1 MEKKLVK
8 LRLRYN
14 QLKSFM
20 GKKWVTLFKKDAI
33 LEPDYASLSPVDI
46 GDENNEYMQALN
58 WALRNRKKQDI
69 KNIALTGPYGSGKSS
84 ILKTFQNRNKVRG
97 LKFLNISLATFKE
110 EKIRKNEA
118 GEEIEIDK
126 TGLLGRIEI
135 SILEQIF
142 YHEND
147 RKIPDS
153 RFKKIKSYS
162 FWTLISYSVAYLLFF
177 LALGNYFYPYFI
189 QGIFKD
195 NPFGVV
201 TCDMLHYG
209 SIIIIAAGVIFIIY
223 RSVRILSTLTLNK
236 LNIQNAEI
244 GMGSNQ
250 TKSILNQHID
260 ELLYFFSVRPYNVV
274 IFEDLDRFEQTDIF
288 TKLRELNLL
297 LNSSKRTCR
306 REIVFIYAVRDDI
319 FKDGERT
326 KFFDFIIPV
335 IPIINA
341 SNSNE
346 LLLRKKKKYIYDLSD
361 NFISDVSFY
370 ITEMRLL
377 HNITNEFYLYK
388 KSLSD
393 KLSQNKLFAIIMYKN
408 MYPTDF
414 VKLMNYR
421 GKLVNVFDSK
431 KDLITKTIEELEKK
445 IAINDSE
452 IERLDE
458 LGFDN
463 ITDLRKLYILYA
475 VEASENFRSFKVNDV
490 EVDVNKMST
499 EVNFDY
505 LKTDK
510 AQYNKSTI
518 NLYNHRE
525 QIDTAAVPIKFSKI
539 ASKVDAVRSYAAK
552 EKEILNRIANR
563 QDTLKEENR
572 NLEREKVR
580 VRGLKIAEMFTS
592 DIPITLNIDKSLD
605 RDLITLLIRNG
616 YIAEDYIDY
625 ISLFHEE
632 NITRNDHQFIIG
644 TKNLVEYD
652 FDYKLNNVEKVI
664 EKINPLDF
672 MSRYVRNY
680 ELLNALLDPTS
691 NYTAQ
696 CDNFLK
702 GLSDESLNSTKF
714 FIGYMENGS
723 FPDTFIKT
731 IATHWPN
738 LWNFF
743 QSGASMPDTIRE
755 ILYKTILRAATID
768 SITSIT
774 AKSNFKEVMLNDKR
788 LLMPGQDEKHIKDL
802 LKNLN
807 LKLKTIDHKDSSDT
821 LLQYVYENNVY
832 ELNPEM
838 VSIMMRK
845 FGEFDHATFNTSNY
859 TAVVNS
865 STTNLI
871 NYVQLHIDN
880 YVETCYLK
888 LPENTKEEAK
898 HIVELLNSGINKS
911 NSTAI
916 LEKTETIIPILAEID
931 DIELYDFM
939 LETNAMAPTWE
950 NLLHRYQTNMNDEV
964 ENETF
969 VPSDIPESIIAFINY
984 MPNAEELSKHK
995 ISKLVNDEN
1004 EYVYGPLCRKVMECE
1019 EISDE
1024 AFDFIS
1030 KSSPWWYKDLTIEYM
1045 SQNKVISLIKNSV
1058 IDNSKESYSRLKE
1071 HFTTLHIKLFENRK
1085 TAFFKLLPELEFDGN
1100 DLLLILKSTVFTN
1113 AEKIT
1118 LINSTPDDQIL
1129 SEKQNLPLL
1138 GSLQLVEPGLKLSDE
1153 ILHAVASS
1161 LLLPEVKRIQL
1172 FNTYSRK
1179 FSIENIETFLQNLGG
1194 EFANINSRTTAYLP
1208 NTEENRNLVR
1218 SLHDAG
1224 VISSA
1229 TPKEKGLKI
1238 NYKRS

>member
-1 MEKKLVK
+1 MENQPVK
-8 LRLRYN
+8 LTLRYN
-14 QLKSFM
+14 QLKFFVS
-20 GKKWVTLFKKDAI
+20 KKWENLFKKEVI
-33 LEPDYASLSPVDI
+33 LEPDYASLSPVDN
-46 GDENNEYMQALN
+46 GDDNSEYMQALN

-118 GEEIEIDK
+118 GEEIEMDR
-126 TGLLGRIEI
+126 TDLLRRIEI

-162 FWTLISYSVAYLLFF
+162 FWTLIGYSVAYLLFF
-177 LALGNYFYPYFI
+177 LSLGNYFYPYLI

-195 NPFGVV
+195 DPFSIL

-209 SIIIIAAGVIFIIY
+209 SIIIIVAGVMFIIY

-244 GMGSNQ
+244 GMGGNQ
-250 TKSILNQHID
+250 TKSVLNQHID

-274 IFEDLDRFEQTDIF
+274 IFEDLDRFEQTEIF

-306 REIVFIYAVRDDI
+306 REVVFIYAVRDDI

-335 IPIINA
+335 IPVINA

-346 LLLRKKKKYIYDLSD
+346 LLVRKKKTYSYDLSD
-361 NFISDVSFY
+361 SFISDISFY

-388 KSLSD
+388 NSLSD
-393 KLSQNKLFAIIMYKN
+393 KLSQDKLFAIIMYKN
-408 MYPTDF
+408 IYPTDF

-431 KDLITKTIEELEKK
+431 KQLITKAVEELDKK
-445 IAINDSE
+445 ITNNNEE
-452 IERLDE
+452 IERLDSI
-458 LGFDN
+458 GIDN
-463 ITDLRKLYILYA
+463 IRDLRKLYILHA
-475 VEASENFRSFKVNDV
+475 VEASQNFRSFKINNLD
-490 EVDVNKMST
+490 VDVNEMT
-499 EVNFDY
+499 TDINFDY

-510 AQYNKSTI
+510 AQYNRNIYS
-518 NLYNHRE
+518 LYSNPRE
-525 QIDTAAVPIKFSKI
+525 QIETVTVPIKFNKI
-539 ASKVDAVRSYAAK
+539 ESKVDAVRLYSVK
-552 EKEILNRIANR
+552 EKELQNRIANR
-563 QDTLKEENR
+563 QDTLKEDNR
-572 NLEREKVR
+572 NLEYEKVR
-580 VRGLKIAEMFTS
+580 MRGLKIAEMFKS
-592 DIPITLNIDKSLD
+592 NLAITLDIHKSLD
-605 RDLITLLIRNG
+605 KDLITLLIRNG

-644 TKNLVEYD
+644 TKNLVDYD

-664 EKINPLDF
+664 DKINPLDF
-672 MSRYVRNY
+672 TSRYVRNY
-680 ELLNALLDPTS
+680 DLLDALLEQPS
-691 NYTAQ
+691 RYPAQ
-696 CDNFLK
+696 LVNFLK
-702 GLSDESLNSTKF
+702 GLSDETLNSTKF
-714 FIGYMENGS
+714 FIGYMEHGA
-723 FPDTFIKT
+723 FPDIFIKT

-743 QSGASMPDTIRE
+743 QSGTAMQDTIRDV
-755 ILYKTILRAATID
+755 LYKTILRAATID
-768 SITSIT
+768 SIVSI
-774 AKSNFKEVMLNDKR
+774 ASKSNFKEVMLSDKK
-788 LLMPGQDEKHIKDL
+788 LLVPGQDEKQIKDL
-802 LKNLN
+802 IKKLN
-807 LKLKTIDHKDSSDT
+807 LKLKTMDHKDLSDT
-821 LLQYVYENNVY
+821 LLRYVYENNMY

-838 VSIMMRK
+838 VGIMMRQ
-845 FGEFDHATFNTSNY
+845 FGEFDNATFNTSNY
-859 TAVVNS
+859 MAIVNS
-865 STTNLI
+865 KASNLI
-871 NYVQLHIDN
+871 KYVQSDVDY
-880 YVETCYLK
+880 YVETCYLQ
-888 LPENTKEEAK
+888 LPENTKEEANRL
-898 HIVELLNSGINKS
+898 VELLNSGIDIE

-931 DIELYDFM
+931 DKELYDLL
-939 LETNAMAPTWE
+939 LETNAIAPTWE
-950 NLLHRYQTNMNDEV
+950 NLLHRYLTNMDDEV
-964 ENETF
+964 EDETF
-969 VPSDIPESIIAFINY
+969 VPSEIPDSIIAFIDHL
-984 MPNAEELSKHK
+984 PNAEELSKHK
-995 ISKLVNDEN
+995 IPKVVNDED
-1004 EYVYGPLCRKVMECE
+1004 VYGPLCRKMMECE

-1024 AFDFIS
+1024 AFDLIS
-1030 KSSPWWYKDLTIEYM
+1030 KSSPWWYNDLTIEDM
-1045 SQNKVISLIKNSV
+1045 SQNKVISLIKNTV
-1058 IDNSKESYSRLKE
+1058 IDSSKESYNSLKE

-1100 DLLLILKSTVFTN
+1100 DLLLSLKSTVFTN

-1118 LINSTPDDQIL
+1118 LINSTSEDKIL

-1138 GSLQLVEPGLKLSDE
+1138 ASLQLIEPGLKLSDE
-1153 ILHAVASS
+1153 ILHVMSSSS
-1161 LLLPEVKRIQL
+1161 LVPEIKRIQL

-1179 FSIENIETFLQNLGG
+1179 FSTDEIETFLQNLGG
-1194 EFANINSRTTAYLP
+1194 DFANINSRTKAYLP
-1208 NTEENRNLVR
+1208 NTEDNRNLVR
-1218 SLHDAG
+1218 KLYESG

-1229 TPKEKGLKI
+1229 TPREKGLKI